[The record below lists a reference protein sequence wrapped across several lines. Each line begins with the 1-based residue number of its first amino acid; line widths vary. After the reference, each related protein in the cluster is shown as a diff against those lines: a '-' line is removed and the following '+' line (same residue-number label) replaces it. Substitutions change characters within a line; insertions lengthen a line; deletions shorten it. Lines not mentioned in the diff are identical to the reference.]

1 MLRLQVVP
9 VAIRIVSF
17 FALAITLGW
26 CAGCGGGSSSGNTAH
41 LEGTVTIGGQPLPAD
56 VEASILFRP
65 TQSGQ
70 GKTVSVPVVGGR
82 YDSPDTPIGAVKA
95 FFTIQQ
101 PTGKVFDN
109 DRGAPIKESKSLVP
123 AKYGAGL
130 DLTVSDDNDAQN
142 FEL

>member
-1 MLRLQVVP
+1 
-9 VAIRIVSF
+9 VAIRIVSW
-17 FALAITLGW
+17 FALAITLSW

-41 LEGTVTIGGQPLPAD
+41 LQGTVTLAGQSLPAD

-70 GKTVSVPVVGGR
+70 GKTVSVPVVDGR
-82 YDSPDTPIGAVKA
+82 YDSPETPTGAVKA

-101 PTGKVFDN
+101 PTGRVFDN
-109 DRGAPIKESKSLVP
+109 DRGAPIKERKSLVP
-123 AKYGAGL
+123 EKYGAGL
-130 DLTVSDDNDAQN
+130 DLSVSDDNDAQN

>member
-1 MLRLQVVP
+1 M
-9 VAIRIVSF
+9 A
-17 FALAITLGW
+17 LGW
-26 CAGCGGGSSSGNTAH
+26 CVGCGGGASSGDTAH
-41 LEGTVTIGGQPLPAD
+41 LQGAVTIGGQPLPTD

-65 TQSGQ
+65 TQEAQ

-82 YDSPDTPIGAVKA
+82 YDSPETPTGAVKA

-101 PTGKVFDN
+101 PTGRVFDN
-109 DRGAPIKESKSLVP
+109 DRGAPIKEQKSLVP
-123 AKYGAGL
+123 DKYGAGL

>member
-1 MLRLQVVP
+1 M
-9 VAIRIVSF
+9 
-17 FALAITLGW
+17 TLSW

-41 LEGTVTIGGQPLPAD
+41 LEGTVTLGGQPLPAD

-70 GKTVSVPVVGGR
+70 GKTISVPVIDGR
-82 YDSPDTPIGAVKA
+82 YDSPDTPTGAVKA

-101 PTGKVFDN
+101 PTGRVFDN
-109 DRGAPIKESKSLVP
+109 DRGAPIKEQKSLVP
-123 AKYGAGL
+123 DKYGAGL
-130 DLTVSDDNDAQN
+130 DLTVSDDNDGQN